1 MINNIFS
8 NKKVF
13 KEIPTMMKFVMELG
27 LKNHNDNG
35 YYFRE
40 NGGHPN
46 MEAADQWANVLK
58 NYIEE
63 LFGKSE

>member
-1 MINNIFS
+1 
-8 NKKVF
+8 
-13 KEIPTMMKFVMELG
+13 MMKFVMEIG
-27 LKNHNDNG
+27 LKNHNDSE

-46 MEAADQWANVLK
+46 MEAADQWANILK

-63 LFGKSE
+63 IFGKSK